1 MKVIYLVYQI
11 VSIVLLFMLYLIC
24 LKEFGSTRNWNYPL
38 FTLPPTIIYFIVASA
53 LRKMAND
60 DKK

>member
-1 MKVIYLVYQI
+1 
-11 VSIVLLFMLYLIC
+11 MLYLIC
-24 LKEFGSTRNWNYPL
+24 LKEFGLTRNWNYPL